1 VRVDVRSV
9 DSLPAKRAI
18 DCEKA
23 ARWTKT
29 AGVRRVAKA
38 RMADMVVIAGE
49 FRSNGCFVF
58 FSFYVD

>member
-1 VRVDVRSV
+1 V

-38 RMADMVVIAGE
+38 RMADMMVIAGG
-49 FRSNGCFVF
+49 FVSVGCFVF
-58 FSFYVD
+58 FYFYVD